1 MKKLNKSNSIEQE
14 KKKNTLPKR
23 VHAFYFYKL
32 SSKLKA
38 ATSENVDI
46 WSEKNKN
53 NMNKNKKKL
62 HET

>member
-14 KKKNTLPKR
+14 KKNTLPKR

-46 WSEKNKN
+46 
-53 NMNKNKKKL
+53 
-62 HET
+62 